1 VTLERAIVLAY
12 ILAVAMPP
20 LGLAIGVG
28 VGVRSKSKHW
38 LWIVLLSLAAGVVW
52 AVIIGTGG
60 LSDTNQ
66 GY

>member
-1 VTLERAIVLAY
+1 MTLERVIVLGY

-20 LGLAIGVG
+20 FGLAIGAG
-28 VGVRSKSKHW
+28 VGVRSRSKHW
-38 LWIVLLSLAAGVVW
+38 LWIVLLSIAASAVW